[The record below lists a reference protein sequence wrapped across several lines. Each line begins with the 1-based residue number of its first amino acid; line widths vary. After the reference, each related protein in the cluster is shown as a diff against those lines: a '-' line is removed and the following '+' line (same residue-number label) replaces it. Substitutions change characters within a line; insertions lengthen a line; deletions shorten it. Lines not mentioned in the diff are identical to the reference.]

1 MKYKKGYTTTAM
13 AILLLCIAA
22 IAACDNGYDCELNNT
37 SYNNIGFYT
46 IEDGKEQPY
55 AYSAPLS
62 VSLMINGEDRVM
74 INHITDAGEVQL
86 PMSYTQDC
94 DTVVFHYEDNLC
106 DSLYIDHTNNPYYQS
121 MECGTLMFHQI
132 EGVKHTNMWIE
143 KATIE
148 NKNVNF
154 EGNENIKIYFY
165 K

>member
-1 MKYKKGYTTTAM
+1 M